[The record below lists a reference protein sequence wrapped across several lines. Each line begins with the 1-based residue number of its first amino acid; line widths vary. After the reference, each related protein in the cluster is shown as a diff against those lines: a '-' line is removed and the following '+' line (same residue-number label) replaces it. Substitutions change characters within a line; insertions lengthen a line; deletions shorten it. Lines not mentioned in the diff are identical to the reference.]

1 MKKSLILLGLSLVL
15 ILLFSTFSFSA
26 PKDTLVIAQGVDA
39 TTLDP
44 HMHQETPTYN
54 VCMNI
59 YDGLVKRN
67 KKEEIVPNLAISW
80 KILNDTTWQFKLRKG
95 VKFHNGEEFDA
106 NAVKFS
112 IERVINPKTHSPQ
125 ISDLNAIDHVDVI
138 DKYTIN
144 VVTKKPYPI
153 LLARLCN
160 HMIIPPKYTKEKGA
174 DYLALHPIGTGPYK
188 FKKWY
193 KDEKIELVA
202 NEDYHFGVPKI
213 KKVIFRP
220 IPEASSRIAELLTGG
235 VDIITNVPPDKL
247 AEIEKSKRAR
257 VSSAPSVRVI
267 FIVLDTTRESPIKN
281 KKVRQALNYGVDV
294 DSIIKYVL
302 GGNAYRIATPLTPAH
317 FGYDPSIKPYPY
329 DPKKAKELLAEAGYP
344 HGFKM
349 TLITPSGRYLMD
361 KDVAQVIA
369 GQLNKIG
376 LKINV
381 KVLEWGVYIKEIL
394 SRKVESPMFLLGWG
408 NDTLDADGTLFPMLR
423 SGERLSFYSNHEFD
437 KYLDLGRTT
446 LDPKK
451 RKEYYSKALH
461 ILYDD
466 PGWLVLYQ
474 QKDLYG
480 ASKRIKWEARPDERI
495 FAIDVDWNK

>member
-1 MKKSLILLGLSLVL
+1 MKRFTLFLAILVFLVFISSLG
-15 ILLFSTFSFSA
+15 FSA
-26 PKDTLVIAQGVDA
+26 PKDTVIIAQGVDA

-54 VCMNI
+54 VCRNI
-59 YDGLVKRN
+59 YSALVTRTPDEK
-67 KKEEIVPNLAISW
+67 IVPDLAVSW
-80 KILNDTTWQFKLRKG
+80 KVLNDTTWQFKLRKG

-138 DKYTIN
+138 DKYTVNI
-144 VVTKKPYPI
+144 VTKKPYPI
-153 LLARLCN
+153 LLARLFN
-160 HMIIPPKYTKEKGA
+160 HFIIPPKYFKEKGA
-174 DYLALHPIGTGPYK
+174 DYLALHPVGTGPYV

-202 NEDYHFGVPKI
+202 NKNYYRGAPKV
-213 KKVIFRP
+213 KKLIFRP

-247 AEIEKSKRAR
+247 KEIEKSKIAR
-257 VSSAPSVRVI
+257 VTTAPSARVI
-267 FIVLDTTRESPIKN
+267 FIVLDMTRESPLKS

-302 GGNAYRIATPLTPAH
+302 GGNAYRVATPLTPAH
-317 FGYDPSIKPYPY
+317 FGYDPTIKPYPY
-329 DPKKAKELLAEAGYP
+329 DPEKAKKLLAEAGYP
-344 HGFKM
+344 NGFKM
-349 TLITPSGRYLMD
+349 TLLSPSGRYLMD
-361 KDVAQVIA
+361 KDVAQAIA

-381 KVLEWGVYIKEIL
+381 KVLEWGVYVKQIL
-394 SRKVESPMFLLGWG
+394 SRKTESPMFLLGWG
-408 NDTLDADGTLFPMLR
+408 NTTFDADGTLFPMFR
-423 SGERLSFYSNHEFD
+423 SGERLSFYSNPEFD
-437 KYLDLGRTT
+437 KYVDLARQT

-466 PGWLVLYQ
+466 PGWIFLYQ

-480 ASKRIKWEARPDERI
+480 ASKRIKWEARPDEAI
-495 FAIDVDWNK
+495 FGLDIDWNK

>member
-1 MKKSLILLGLSLVL
+1 MKRFPIFIGLVVFL
-15 ILLFSTFSFSA
+15 LLFSAFSFAA
-26 PKDTLVIAQGVDA
+26 PKDTVVIAQGVDA

-59 YDGLVKRN
+59 YDGLVRRN
-67 KKEEIVPNLAISW
+67 TKEEIVPNLAVSW
-80 KILNDTTWQFKLRKG
+80 KILNDTTWQFKLREG

-125 ISDLNAIDHVDVI
+125 ISDLSAIDHVDVI
-138 DKYTIN
+138 DKYTVNI
-144 VVTKKPYPI
+144 VTKKPYPI

-160 HMIIPPKYTKEKGA
+160 HMIIPPKYTQEKGA
-174 DYLALHPIGTGPYK
+174 DYLALHPVGTGPYK

-202 NEDYHFGVPKI
+202 NKDYHFGEPKV
-213 KKVIFRP
+213 KKLIFRP

-235 VDIITNVPPDKL
+235 VDIITNVPPDKIK
-247 AEIEKSKRAR
+247 EIEKSKNAR
-257 VSSAPSVRVI
+257 VSGAPSARVI
-267 FIVLDTTRESPIKN
+267 FVVLDMTRESPLKS
-281 KKVRQALNYGVDV
+281 KKVRQALNYAVDV

-302 GGNAYRIATPLTPAH
+302 NGNGYRVATPLTPAH
-317 FGYDPSIKPYPY
+317 FGYDPTIKPYPY
-329 DPKKAKELLAEAGYP
+329 DPKKAKELLKEAGYP

-349 TLITPSGRYLMD
+349 TLLSPSGRYLMD
-361 KDVAQVIA
+361 KDVAQAIA
-369 GQLNKIG
+369 GQLNKVG

-381 KVLEWGVYIKEIL
+381 KVLEWGVYVKQIL
-394 SRKVESPMFLLGWG
+394 SRKTESPMFLLGWG
-408 NDTLDADGTLFPMLR
+408 NDTFDADGTLFPMFR
-423 SGERLSFYSNHEFD
+423 SGERLSFYENHEFD
-437 KYLDLGRTT
+437 KYVDLARST
-446 LDPKK
+446 LDPEK
-451 RKEYYSKALH
+451 RKEYYSKALR

-466 PGWLVLYQ
+466 PGWIFLYQ

-495 FAIDVDWNK
+495 FGIDVDWNK

>member
-1 MKKSLILLGLSLVL
+1 MKKFFIFVTLVVFTLLIGVF
-15 ILLFSTFSFSA
+15 IGYSA
-26 PKDTLVIAQGVDA
+26 PRDILVVAQGVDA

-67 KKEEIVPNLAISW
+67 KKEEIVPNLAVSW
-80 KILNDTTWQFKLRKG
+80 KILNDTTWQFKLREG

-112 IERVINPKTHSPQ
+112 IERVIDPKTRSPQ
-125 ISDLNAIDHVDVI
+125 ISDLSAIDHVEVV
-138 DKYTIN
+138 DKYTVNII
-144 VVTKKPYPI
+144 TKKPYPI

-160 HMIIPPKYTKEKGA
+160 HMIIPPKYVKEKGA
-174 DYLALHPIGTGPYK
+174 DYLALHPVGTGPYK
-188 FKKWY
+188 FKSWH
-193 KDEKIELVA
+193 KDEKIVLVA
-202 NEDYHFGVPKI
+202 NKDYHFGEPKV
-213 KKVIFRP
+213 KNVIFRP

-235 VDIITNVPPDKL
+235 VDIITNVPPDKIE
-247 AEIEKSKRAR
+247 EIENSKKAR
-257 VSSAPSVRVI
+257 ITSAPSARVI
-267 FIVLDTTRESPIKN
+267 FIVLDMTRESPIKS
-281 KKVRQALNYGVDV
+281 KKVRQALNYAVDV

-302 GGNAYRIATPLTPAH
+302 GGNAYRVATPLTPAH

-329 DPKKAKELLAEAGYP
+329 DPEKAKKLLKEAGYP
-344 HGFKM
+344 NGFKM
-349 TLITPSGRYLMD
+349 TLLSPSGRYLMD
-361 KDVAQVIA
+361 KDVAQAIA

-381 KVLEWGVYIKEIL
+381 RVLEWGVYVKQIL
-394 SRKVESPMFLLGWG
+394 SRKTESPMFLLGWG
-408 NDTLDADGTLFPMLR
+408 NDTFDADGTLFPMFR
-423 SGERLSFYSNHEFD
+423 SGERLSFYSNSEFD
-437 KYLDLGRTT
+437 KYVDLGRST
-446 LDPKK
+446 LDPEK

-466 PGWLVLYQ
+466 PGWIFLYQ

-480 ASKRIKWEARPDERI
+480 ASKRIKWEARSDERI
-495 FAIDVDWNK
+495 FLIDVDWNK